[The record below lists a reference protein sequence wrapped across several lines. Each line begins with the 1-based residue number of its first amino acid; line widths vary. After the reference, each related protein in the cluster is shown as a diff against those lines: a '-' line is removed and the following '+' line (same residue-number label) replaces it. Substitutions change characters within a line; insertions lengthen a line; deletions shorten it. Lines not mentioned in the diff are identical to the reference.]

1 MNPEHFRADLAAK
14 PEVLTR
20 LADDLRRSD
29 PWTGTGIDADSHL
42 VLLGMGS
49 SHYANGVAA
58 ARLRAR
64 GIDAVAELASSDLL
78 PAARPG
84 TIVVAV
90 SASGGSEETLDAVS
104 RYQDSCPVV
113 AMTNTEGSA
122 ITAGA
127 AHVVPMLADVERSG
141 VACRSF
147 QHTLALWLALEARLV
162 GGPDVPALVDRVAL
176 ASDDLLT
183 READWLPDL
192 SALAIGPQGTH
203 AVAPARRLS
212 SAQQAALMLRETP
225 RLPAVGCET
234 GDWSHVDVYL
244 TKTTDYRL
252 LLFAGSR
259 WEPQLLRWVAERG
272 STLVCVGDDVDGAA
286 LSVRYPGDDIDDVR
300 LLTEV
305 LVAELLAASLWTR
318 GVRR

>member
-14 PEVLTR
+14 PEALSR
-20 LADDLRRSD
+20 LGGALRASD
-29 PWTGTGIDADSHL
+29 PWSDAAIGADTRL

-49 SHYANGVAA
+49 SHYANRIAA
-58 ARLRAR
+58 ARLRSR

-78 PAARPG
+78 PAARPE
-84 TIVVAV
+84 TVVVAV
-90 SASGGSEETLDAVS
+90 SASGGSVETLDAVA
-104 RYQDSCPVV
+104 RYQGACPVV

-122 ITAGA
+122 IASA
-127 AHVVPMLADVERSG
+127 ATSIVPMLAGVERSG

-147 QHTLALWLALEARLV
+147 QHTLALWLALESRLL
-162 GGPDVPALVDRVAL
+162 GGVDVPALVEAAAVATH
-176 ASDDLLT
+176 DLLV
-183 READWLPDL
+183 REGEWLPGL
-192 SALAIGPQGTH
+192 TGRAIGPQGTH
-203 AVAPARRLS
+203 FVAPARRLS

-252 LLFAGSR
+252 VLFAGSR
-259 WEPQLLRWVAERG
+259 WEPQLLSWVAERG
-272 STLVCVGDDVDGAA
+272 STLVSIGAEVPGA
-286 LSVRYPGDDIDDVR
+286 VQVVRYPGDDDDDVR

-305 LVAELLAASLWTR
+305 LVAELLAASLWTPT
-318 GVRR
+318 G